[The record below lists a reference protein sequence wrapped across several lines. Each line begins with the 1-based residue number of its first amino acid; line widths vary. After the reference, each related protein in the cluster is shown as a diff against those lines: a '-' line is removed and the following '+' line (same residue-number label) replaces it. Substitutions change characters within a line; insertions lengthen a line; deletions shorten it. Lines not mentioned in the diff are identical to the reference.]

1 MSELVTTMGRTGSI
15 VAVIASAADL
25 RRAVRLRHAPDLFE
39 LRLDALCEIIDQVF
53 STVPKLRAPLIITAR
68 HPVEGGLNQLG
79 ATKRRD
85 VLLKFLS
92 VAAFVDV
99 ELRSIAPL
107 QSVLDA
113 AHDLQVRRILSVHD
127 LRGTPGLS
135 RLERLAATARQ
146 NRADIFKV
154 ATRADDNHQA
164 MRLLDFFRVTKQLMP
179 VSAMSIGQNARELRL
194 VLAREGSALNYTH
207 LGIAHAD
214 GQWLFSDM
222 RRALQFAR

>member
-1 MSELVTTMGRTGSI
+1 MGRTGSI

-68 HPVEGGLNQLG
+68 HPAEGGLNQLG
-79 ATKRRD
+79 AMKRRD
-85 VLLKFLS
+85 LLLKFLS

-127 LRGTPGLS
+127 LRGTPGVG
-135 RLERLAATARQ
+135 RLECLAATARQ
-146 NRADIFKV
+146 NGADILKV
-154 ATRADDNHQA
+154 ATRTDDNHQA
-164 MRLLDFFRVTKQLMP
+164 MRLLDFFRTTKRLMP
-179 VSAMSIGQNARELRL
+179 VSAMSIGQNAWELRL

-207 LGIAHAD
+207 LGNVHAD
-214 GQWLFSDM
+214 GQWSFSDM
-222 RRALQFAR
+222 RRALQVAR